1 MIKIGSVG
9 MLDSDNVAVMNL
21 DPWEIFIITGI
32 QDYNQYDDID
42 EMTYF
47 IKTTES
53 GYETFLFEKDIVV
66 LCEPDCET

>member
-1 MIKIGSVG
+1 MIKIGSIG

-32 QDYNQYDDID
+32 KSHDDEELD

-47 IKTTES
+47 VKTTES
-53 GYETFLFEKDIVV
+53 GYETWLFEKDIVV
-66 LCEPDCET
+66 LCEPIIC